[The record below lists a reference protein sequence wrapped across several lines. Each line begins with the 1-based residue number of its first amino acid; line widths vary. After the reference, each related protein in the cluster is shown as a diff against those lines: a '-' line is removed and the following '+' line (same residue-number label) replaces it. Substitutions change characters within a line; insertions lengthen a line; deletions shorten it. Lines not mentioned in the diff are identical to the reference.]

1 MGSSPAP
8 LPDDLL
14 RDWVATQDAGH
25 TPPLGDIVA
34 RLAREVLAL
43 RGVLREHVRLASM
56 SSAEFVMHVADT
68 IGTER
73 SLLARTRALL
83 PEHKAPPA

>member
-1 MGSSPAP
+1 MSPMPDRPAP
-8 LPDDLL
+8 MPDDLL
-14 RDWVATQDAGH
+14 RDWVAIQDAGR

-43 RGVLREHVRLASM
+43 REAARNVLSGYSPLVN
-56 SSAEFVMHVADT
+56 
-68 IGTER
+68 GR
-73 SLLARTRALL
+73 SEALDALRTLL